1 MGDLD
6 DEIFCENDNEEFT
19 DMLGDNQT
27 NIMEELSQEEE
38 QTTFIM

>member
-6 DEIFCENDNEEFT
+6 DEIFCENDNEEFA
-19 DMLGDNQT
+19 DMLGDN
-27 NIMEELSQEEE
+27 NIMEELSQD